1 MRTEA
6 IYYKHVKNVEE
17 KHINL
22 ITGPPIVQFHWPD
35 ETRRKKIQIGIN
47 LRNHKNLG
55 CEFLLKLCVS
65 QSPRRFST
73 FVDILPMYSN
83 RQQIYVSS

>member
-6 IYYKHVKNVEE
+6 IYYKHVKYVEE

-47 LRNHKNLG
+47 LRHHKNLG
-55 CEFLLKLCVS
+55 CEFLFLIVCVPKS
-65 QSPRRFST
+65 QE
-73 FVDILPMYSN
+73 I
-83 RQQIYVSS
+83 